1 MKGFGDVKT
10 NFKIKM
16 PRTADVT
23 YEASWVKSATKLR
36 SIGIK
41 ELVAYEIAYPNWA
54 NLSLGQKVEELAGN
68 NGERIA
74 RFRRM
79 CMESS
84 VGRESTGMH
93 FFAISYPAYVK
104 ILMEKDK
111 HKAMKLLDQE
121 MEYGGGKVCP
131 VAFKQMTAGSFE
143 KYLDEQKRDEQAWI
157 GGCSIM
163 LTVLDAGKERICYM
177 RRKEALFT
185 EKQEEALAKIVADDD
200 SEAAQNAMDFLK
212 SPDVQN
218 FLANPESDPAMLA
231 NIMGTISLED
241 PLMAEN
247 VRKHLAITCAKCNIQ
262 RTGLLACG
270 ICKAVRYCGTE
281 CQKAHWKVHRQTCSA
296 KK

>member
-1 MKGFGDVKT
+1 MKGVGDVKT
-10 NFKIKM
+10 KFQIKM

-23 YEASWVKSATKLR
+23 YEASWVKALTKLR

-41 ELVAYEIAYPNWA
+41 ELVAYEMAYPNWA
-54 NLSLGQKVEELAGN
+54 KLSLGQKLEELAGN

-93 FFAISYPAYVK
+93 FFAISYPTYVK

-111 HKAMKLLDQE
+111 HKATKLLDRE

-143 KYLDEQKRDEQAWI
+143 QYLNNQKRDEQAWI
-157 GGCSIM
+157 GGCAIM
-163 LTVLDAGKERICYM
+163 LTTLNHEVERICYM

-185 EKQEEALAKIVADDD
+185 EKQEEALAKIVAGDDAD
-200 SEAAQNAMDFLK
+200 AAMDFLK

-281 CQKAHWKVHRQTCSA
+281 CQKAHWKLHRQTCEE
-296 KK
+296 KI